1 MDSFSILIKNKKEVK
16 KLMTDSDFDISAI
29 AMTVLAVVIAIFL
42 YDRLLAKEVVA

>member
-1 MDSFSILIKNKKEVK
+1 MAESDSYIGS
-16 KLMTDSDFDISAI
+16 I